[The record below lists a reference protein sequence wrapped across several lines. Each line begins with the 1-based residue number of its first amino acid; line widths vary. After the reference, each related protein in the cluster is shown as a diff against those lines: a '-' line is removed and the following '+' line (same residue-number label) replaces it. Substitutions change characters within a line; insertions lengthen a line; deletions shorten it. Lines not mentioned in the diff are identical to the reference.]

1 MIKAYALSDV
11 GTCRSVN
18 QDYVFCT
25 TKPVGKL
32 PNLFIVAD
40 GMGGHKAGDMA
51 SKFSVETFIKQIE
64 QSESDNPVSII
75 SDAIKYTNTELIN
88 LAATSED
95 YRGMGTTFV
104 VATIIDKSMYVANVG
119 DSRLYILDEDFSQ
132 VTRDHSYVEEMVNN
146 GTIDREEAR
155 NHEQKNLITRAMGGS
170 PTIIADFFEV
180 EIQGNETIFMCS
192 DGLSNMVDDNQ
203 ISSVLS
209 GSEDLIYKAEKLI
222 ETANRNGGKDNISLV
237 IIEP

>member
-11 GTCRSVN
+11 GACRSVN

-51 SKFSVETFIKQIE
+51 SKFSVETFIKQVE

-203 ISSVLS
+203 ISSVLN

>member
-11 GTCRSVN
+11 GACRSVN